1 MYEVIKHRNVDK
13 FLKELDEETRK
24 EIESIIASLKFYPFI
39 LRNLDVKKLKGLENT
54 WRLSVRDFRIIF
66 YVDKKE
72 RKIYVLKIERRGRV
86 YKKL

>member
-39 LRNLDVKKLKGLENT
+39 LR
-54 WRLSVRDFRIIF
+54 
-66 YVDKKE
+66 
-72 RKIYVLKIERRGRV
+72 RV
-86 YKKL
+86 YKNSKH